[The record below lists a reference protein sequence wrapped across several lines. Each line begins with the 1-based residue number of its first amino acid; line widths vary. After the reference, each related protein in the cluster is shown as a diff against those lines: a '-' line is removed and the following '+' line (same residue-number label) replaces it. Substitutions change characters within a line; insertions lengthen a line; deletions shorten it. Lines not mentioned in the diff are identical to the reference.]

1 VTAQERSTS
10 AVRRCGHGPTSQTSR
25 WPRRSGSRSESL
37 TTEVSRSGP
46 IQCAEVL
53 RPASEDNAP
62 MRAKGMNLEKIRRI
76 AVRCRTSY
84 VAHRNSRYRI
94 GSRAHEASQADDAPL
109 RSESR
114 QRRSSGASRVQSK
127 ELGRSSPHRA
137 SAADATFHLRLS
149 EPVLGDDQARSH
161 AHSNQRA
168 IIDLHLFR
176 ACPGPHGTSGT
187 WATNRASSPS
197 ACSLPARALVRCP
210 SARRVSATPEGVRP
224 TSTGTYQCSLWLA
237 AATVVPCGDWAWIKC
252 ASCLMSSAFSFCPNF
267 GILALLPKRCV

>member
-1 VTAQERSTS
+1 VTAPERSTS

-94 GSRAHEASQADDAPL
+94 GSRAHEASHQRTTPRREANLAKDARQGQAEFNRGAGSLVPSSSIRRRRNIPSAALGTGIGATSRRDRMRTRISAP
-109 RSESR
+109 
-114 QRRSSGASRVQSK
+114 SSTCISSAHAQASRH
-127 ELGRSSPHRA
+127 ERH
-137 SAADATFHLRLS
+137 
-149 EPVLGDDQARSH
+149 LGDE
-161 AHSNQRA
+161 
-168 IIDLHLFR
+168 
-176 ACPGPHGTSGT
+176 
-187 WATNRASSPS
+187 PS
-197 ACSLPARALVRCP
+197 LVAGACSLPCP
-210 SARRVSATPEGVRP
+210 RPGPVTRRRDESPRTP
-224 TSTGTYQCSLWLA
+224 
-237 AATVVPCGDWAWIKC
+237 
-252 ASCLMSSAFSFCPNF
+252 
-267 GILALLPKRCV
+267 